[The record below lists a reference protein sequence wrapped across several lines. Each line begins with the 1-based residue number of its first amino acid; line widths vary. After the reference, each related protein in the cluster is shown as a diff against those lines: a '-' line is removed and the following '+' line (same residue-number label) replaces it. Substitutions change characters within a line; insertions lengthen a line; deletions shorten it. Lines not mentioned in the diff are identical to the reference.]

1 MQEKKLIEMKNKVET
16 LGVVAQSLMNE
27 VEYLKTMALGS
38 LAVIKKLPGY
48 KEAMDQVIQENNA
61 KKDELEQ

>member
-1 MQEKKLIEMKNKVET
+1 MQEKKLIEMKNKIET